1 MAIGSTLGNSD
12 NLLYHSTKTDRIT
25 HKIVIADFSD
35 KMPYSPWLAKE
46 YM

>member
-1 MAIGSTLGNSD
+1 MNGAMGNGD
-12 NLLYHSTKTDRIT
+12 NLLYHGAKTDRIT
-25 HKIVIADFSD
+25 HNVIIADFSD